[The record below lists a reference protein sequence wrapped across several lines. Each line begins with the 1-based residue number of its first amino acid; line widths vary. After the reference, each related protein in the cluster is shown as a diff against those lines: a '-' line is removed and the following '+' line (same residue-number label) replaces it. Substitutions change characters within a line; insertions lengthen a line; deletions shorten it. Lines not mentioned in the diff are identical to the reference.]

1 VNMKNKSIIILSGL
15 IVSYYLYSQFNKAK
29 NIMFKI
35 VGKIK
40 PDFKS
45 IPVYEFKKLPI
56 NINVELTNPTDFEIS
71 VNTINLKL
79 YQNNQLIGS
88 AIKSDKFKIGAMG
101 KTIVPIIILID
112 LENIGITL
120 TKLIKIFTDPDNQ
133 QTYQFRGF
141 IDSTLGRLVLAENYV
156 I

>member
-1 VNMKNKSIIILSGL
+1 MKSKPIIILSGL
-15 IVSYYLYSQFNKAK
+15 IFGYYFYSQIKK
-29 NIMFKI
+29 SKQIMFKI

-45 IPVYEFKKLPI
+45 IPVYEFKKFPI
-56 NINVELTNPTDFEIS
+56 NVNVQLTNPTDFEIN

-88 AIKSDKFKIGAMG
+88 AIKTNQFKIGANG
-101 KTIVPIIILID
+101 NTIVPIVILID
-112 LENIGITL
+112 LENIGITM
-120 TKLIKIFTDPDNQ
+120 TKIIEMFKNPDTK
-133 QTYQFRGF
+133 QTYQIRGF
-141 IDSTLGRLVLAENYV
+141 IDSTLGRLVLAENFV

>member
-1 VNMKNKSIIILSGL
+1 MRNKSIIILSGL
-15 IVSYYLYSQFNKAK
+15 IISYYFYSQFYKAK
-29 NIMFKI
+29 NVMFKI

-45 IPVYEFKKLPI
+45 IPTYEFKKLPI

-71 VNTINLKL
+71 ISTINLKL

-88 AIKSDKFKIGAMG
+88 AIKTDKFKIGAMG
-101 KTIVPIIILID
+101 KTFVPIVILID
-112 LENIGITL
+112 LENIGITM
-120 TKLIKIFTDPDNQ
+120 TKLIQIFTDPENK
-133 QTYQFRGF
+133 QTYQIRGF
-141 IDSTLGRLVLAENYV
+141 VDSTLGRLVLAENYV